1 MCPTYR
7 RVQDRAKGKNH
18 YSDRGIM
25 TAHSI
30 YLLKLTT
37 VGLLDSR
44 INGNNNNNNN
54 NLLITPQPQ
63 LNFKCSE
70 CIFLIVLVVL
80 APAYVFTYFL

>member
-7 RVQDRAKGKNH
+7 RVQGKGKNH

-54 NLLITPQPQ
+54 NNNILITPQPQ
-63 LNFKCSE
+63 LNFKCPE
-70 CIFLIVLVVL
+70 CIF
-80 APAYVFTYFL
+80 